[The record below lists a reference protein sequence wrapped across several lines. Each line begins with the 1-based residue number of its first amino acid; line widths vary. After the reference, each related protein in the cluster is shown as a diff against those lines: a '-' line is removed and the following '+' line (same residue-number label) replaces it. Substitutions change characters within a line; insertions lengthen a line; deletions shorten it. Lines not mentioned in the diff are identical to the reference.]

1 MNQRDYVEHNIH
13 LFCRNADGE
22 IVILSKVWLAARQG
36 KAEVQLY
43 AARNIEGKAAVS
55 LYAARGIKDKALRLV
70 HREFFDKSTH
80 TKDMLNVAR
89 DTVAFLW
96 AMHFGVSNFVVVY
109 DEPKMSELYHPT
121 QLKHLSK
128 EKQP

>member
-1 MNQRDYVEHNIH
+1 MTRQYVEHNIH

-22 IVILSKVWLAARQG
+22 IVILSKVWWAARQ
-36 KAEVQLY
+36 
-43 AARNIEGKAAVS
+43 GKAAVS

-109 DEPKMSELYHPT
+109 AEPKMSELYHPT

>member
-1 MNQRDYVEHNIH
+1 MTIRYDKPQNIN

-22 IVILSKVWLAARQG
+22 IVIVAKVWMTASS
-36 KAEVQLY
+36 
-43 AARNIEGKAAVS
+43 GKAAVS
-55 LYAARGIKDKALRLV
+55 LYAARGIKDKCLRLV

-80 TKDMLNVAR
+80 TSDMLIAAR

-96 AMHFGVSNFVVVY
+96 AMHFGVSDFVVIHH
-109 DEPKMSELYHPT
+109 EPKMSELYHPT
-121 QLKHLSK
+121 ELKYLQK

>member
-1 MNQRDYVEHNIH
+1 MTTRYNPQNIH

-22 IVILSKVWLAARQG
+22 TVLVSKVWMTASRS
-36 KAEVQLY
+36 
-43 AARNIEGKAAVS
+43 KAAVS

-70 HREFFDKSTH
+70 HRESFDKATH
-80 TKDMLNVAR
+80 TKDMLLAAR

-96 AMHFGVSNFVVVY
+96 AMHFGVSDFVVVY
-109 DEPKMSELYHPT
+109 TEPKMSELYHPT
-121 QLKHLSK
+121 ELNLKQQ

>member
-1 MNQRDYVEHNIH
+1 MTTRYNPQNID

-22 IVILSKVWLAARQG
+22 IVLVSKVWMTASRS
-36 KAEVQLY
+36 
-43 AARNIEGKAAVS
+43 KAAVS

-70 HREFFDKSTH
+70 HREFFDKATH
-80 TKDMLNVAR
+80 TKDMLFAAR

-96 AMHFGVSNFVVVY
+96 AMHFGVSDFVVVY
-109 DEPKMSELYHPT
+109 AEPKMSEMYHPT
-121 QLKHLSK
+121 ELNLKQQ

>member
-1 MNQRDYVEHNIH
+1 MTTRYNPQNIH

-22 IVILSKVWLAARQG
+22 IVLVSKVWLTAS
-36 KAEVQLY
+36 K
-43 AARNIEGKAAVS
+43 GKAAVS

-70 HREFFDKSTH
+70 HREFFDKATH
-80 TKDMLNVAR
+80 TKDMLLASR

-96 AMHFGVSNFVVVY
+96 AMHFGVSDFVVVY
-109 DEPKMSELYHPT
+109 TEPKMAELYHPT
-121 QLKHLSK
+121 ELNIKQQ

>member
-1 MNQRDYVEHNIH
+1 MTTRYNPQNIH

-22 IVILSKVWLAARQG
+22 IVLVSKVWLTAS
-36 KAEVQLY
+36 K
-43 AARNIEGKAAVS
+43 GKAAVS

-70 HREFFDKSTH
+70 HREFFDKATH
-80 TKDMLNVAR
+80 TKDMLLASR

-96 AMHFGVSNFVVVY
+96 AMHFGVSDFVVVY
-109 DEPKMSELYHPT
+109 TEPKMSEMYHPT
-121 QLKHLSK
+121 ELNFQQQ

>member
-22 IVILSKVWLAARQG
+22 IVILSKVWWAARQG
-36 KAEVQLY
+36 KAAVSPY
-43 AARNIEGKAAVS
+43 AAVS

-80 TKDMLNVAR
+80 TKDMLNAAR

-96 AMHFGVSNFVVVY
+96 AMHFGVSDFVVVHA
-109 DEPKMSELYHPT
+109 EPKMSELYHPT

>member
-1 MNQRDYVEHNIH
+1 MTTRYTPQNIH

-22 IVILSKVWLAARQG
+22 IVLVSKVWLTASRS
-36 KAEVQLY
+36 
-43 AARNIEGKAAVS
+43 KAAVS

-70 HREFFDKSTH
+70 HREFFDKATH
-80 TKDMLNVAR
+80 TKDMLLASR

-96 AMHFGVSNFVVVY
+96 AMHFGVSDFVVVY
-109 DEPKMSELYHPT
+109 TEPKMAELYHPT
-121 QLKHLSK
+121 ELNLKQQ